1 MGQGMIE
8 YLLLLTL
15 TVALV
20 VAVGKGVGVPMGKY
34 IDDNVL
40 GVVRCMLR
48 VGQFPTKSFG
58 LCQGAVQAQ
67 LDVTGNFSTGSGGSN
82 SASSAN
88 SSTSSSDSN
97 NGDNSQNNGS
107 DDGSST
113 DSDDNTKIRS
123 SNSTGAINDSGDQS
137 ELGLGT
143 TTRIKIKNDDAGA
156 DSKISTGKVGAGF
169 GETTVIVRRIKR
181 KNERVSSR
189 FTISEDGNSA
199 YEGVG
204 PETYQANRSQKA
216 PVSEFD
222 RQGKSNR
229 FGIPK
234 TKESDLRGPA
244 SDAEV
249 SFSFLGMIKW
259 IIIIAV
265 LFFIVVFAASQLNS
279 IRKGWT
285 D

>member
-1 MGQGMIE
+1 M
-8 YLLLLTL
+8 LLLTL

-40 GVVRCMLR
+40 GIVRCMLR

-58 LCQGAVQAQ
+58 ICQGAIQAQ
-67 LDVTGNFSTGSGGSN
+67 LDVDGNFSSGSGGSN
-82 SASSAN
+82 SASSSANGSSDTN
-88 SSTSSSDSN
+88 SSEE
-97 NGDNSQNNGS
+97 GRDNTNGS
-107 DDGSST
+107 DDGSSA
-113 DSDDNTKIRS
+113 DSDTNENTNIRS
-123 SNSTGAINDSGDQS
+123 SNRTGAINDTGDQS

-143 TTRIKIKNDDAGA
+143 TTRIKIQNDDAGG
-156 DSKISTGKVGAGF
+156 DSKLSTAKNGAGF

-181 KNERVSSR
+181 KNERISSR
-189 FTISEDGNSA
+189 FNIGENSDSG

-204 PETYQANRSQKA
+204 PESYQASRSQKA
-216 PVSEFD
+216 PVSEFNL
-222 RQGKSNR
+222 QGKANR
-229 FGIPK
+229 FSIPK
-234 TKESDLRGPA
+234 TAESDKRGPA